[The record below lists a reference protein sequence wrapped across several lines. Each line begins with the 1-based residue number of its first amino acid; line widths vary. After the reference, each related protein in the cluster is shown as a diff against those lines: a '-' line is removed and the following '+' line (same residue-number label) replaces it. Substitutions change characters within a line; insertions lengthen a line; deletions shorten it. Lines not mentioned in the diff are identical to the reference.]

1 MAVFCDVDAIWL
13 LQATIYCRIEETK
26 NDPEPLVRTAGPDK
40 IITTVKPEHRILG
53 SIHYTGIV
61 MCISAVK

>member
-13 LQATIYCRIEETK
+13 LQATINCRIKETK
-26 NDPEPLVRTAGPDK
+26 NDPEPSVRTAGPDK
-40 IITTVKPEHRILG
+40 IITAVKPEHRILDP
-53 SIHYTGIV
+53 IHYTGIA

>member
-40 IITTVKPEHRILG
+40 IASGKPG
-53 SIHYTGIV
+53 
-61 MCISAVK
+61 AVHSV